1 MAFFEVIEH
10 KGDVYKIV
18 KEIGGP
24 EKSIAPYVVEITES
38 VAKKVR
44 DDLTANKHVY
54 INSQSGQVTVSGK
67 GDDKGQQLSPRKKVI
82 ETQIRHDFERFVGPE
97 SSVNMVI
104 YVDSLMTLADAGF
117 FITDENREEKY
128 IEIIETGDEKLITL
142 LEEYITVKDDMN
154 NLKWHKQEMNKKL
167 KKLNELDEES
177 DEFKEFVDSL

>member
-10 KGDVYKIV
+10 EGDVYKIV
-18 KEIGGP
+18 KEISGL
-24 EKSIAPYVVEITES
+24 EKSIAPYVVDITES

-54 INSQSGQVTVSGK
+54 INSQNGQVTVSGK

-82 ETQIRHDFERFVGPE
+82 ETQIRHDFERLVGPE

-117 FITDENREEKY
+117 FITDKNREEKY

-154 NLKWHKQEMNKKL
+154 SLKWHKQEMNKKL

-177 DEFKEFVDSL
+177 DEFKDFVDSL